1 MSKWIP
7 VKAKK
12 PQLGETVLISCEYE
26 GTKWLTMGYLA
37 EYPDYD
43 SPEEDATYTQWELEK
58 QIFLADNDS
67 CVKAWMP
74 LPNYYTESEEN
85 ENAESN

>member
-12 PQLGETVLISCEYE
+12 PQFGETVLISCEYE

-43 SPEEDATYTQWELEK
+43 SPEEDATYTQWELDHAPL
-58 QIFLADNDS
+58 IVNNDN
-67 CVKAWMP
+67 CVKAWMK
-74 LPNYYTESEEN
+74 LPKSYEESEEN